1 MARPIV
7 GNPFENQIP
16 TVSPTA
22 SPVDIYVR
30 PNEKSSP
37 FAALADSLSRL
48 ERKAL
53 PIFAAEEKRRAE
65 AEFAEGQELYAK
77 TRKSIGEAVKAG
89 IIKEGESPYLR
100 KGYRVA
106 NLNILSARYAA
117 ELNEALV
124 AQKLYTNGNPAA
136 IEEFTQQFYEGFQ
149 EKYDFDG
156 FGTTEV
162 ADYFLSTA
170 SKANEAFRE
179 SWKSK
184 HLTYQKEQNYLAFQ
198 NEVGSYINSSFL
210 ETDSPEVRAV
220 KMSNLGKWVTNKA
233 KEAAVDGM
241 DMSKINKN
249 IIDSVVLSAY
259 EMNDEGIL
267 DVLDTIATGTGILG
281 GTATARKA
289 AFDAKSGIATLKQ
302 QADDAAAKAL
312 VAEQKQQIGNI
323 LQGGIEAAFGA
334 RAGTEGATEVFK
346 AAIVELSKI
355 GTTEAFSKQTALT
368 NFYDKMIEEGE
379 EERNVDDINYA
390 SVQTALRD
398 TDDIGDAL
406 DILTSEMIAGRID
419 KGSSTTLLGL
429 WQNLNKEDPPIK
441 EDFFNAATGV
451 PQVLESFLRTV
462 SSTPLDQMIQADTVL
477 VEGATNEF
485 FSLYTEAIR
494 EEAVNGDVA
503 GISNTIRRRIAQQI
517 TKELQEIY
525 TNPEALSGAQESIEG
540 IAKER
545 QRLALIEK
553 LKNEIGDE
561 TSGAVPDFSKSGSK

>member
-30 PNEKSSP
+30 PAERTNP

-48 ERKAL
+48 ERKAV
-53 PIFAAEEKRRAE
+53 PIFKEEEKRRAD

-77 TRKSIGEAVKAG
+77 TRKSIGDAVKAG
-89 IIKEGESPYLR
+89 IIREGESPYLR
-100 KGYRVA
+100 KGYRIA
-106 NLNILSARYAA
+106 NLNVLSARYAA
-117 ELNEALV
+117 ELNESLV
-124 AQKLYTNGNPAA
+124 ARKLFKNGNPAA
-136 IEEFTQQFYEGFQ
+136 IEQFTEKFYADFQ

-156 FGTTEV
+156 FATTEV

-184 HLTYQKEQNYLAFQ
+184 HLAYQEDQNYLAFQ
-198 NEVGSYINSSFL
+198 NEVGSFINASFL
-210 ETDSPEVRAV
+210 ETDTAERRAV
-220 KMSNLGKWVTNKA
+220 KIANLGKWVTNKA

-241 DMSKINKN
+241 DMSKINQN

-281 GTATARKA
+281 GTAAARKA
-289 AFDAKSGIATLKQ
+289 AFDAKTGIATLKQ

-312 VAEQKQQIGNI
+312 AAEQKQQIGNI
-323 LQGGIEAAFGA
+323 LQDGIQAAFNA
-334 RAGTEGATEVFK
+334 RAGNAGSTTELGT
-346 AAIVELSKI
+346 AIVELGKI
-355 GTTEAFSKQTALT
+355 GTPEAFSKQTSLT
-368 NFYDKMIEEGE
+368 AFYDKMTEEGE
-379 EERNVDDINYA
+379 DERNVSNIDYA
-390 SVQTALRD
+390 AVQTALRD
-398 TDDIGDAL
+398 IDDIGDAL
-406 DILTSEMIAGRID
+406 DLLTSEMNAGRID
-419 KGSSTTLLGL
+419 KGSSTTLFGL

-441 EDFFNAATGV
+441 EDFFNANTGV
-451 PQVLESFLRTV
+451 PQVLENFLRTV
-462 SSTPLDQMIQADTVL
+462 STTPLDQMIQADTVL
-477 VEGATNEF
+477 VERATNEF

-494 EEAVNGDVA
+494 EEAVNGDVV

-525 TNPEALSGAQESIEG
+525 TKPEALSGAQESLEG

-545 QRLALIEK
+545 QKLELIEK
-553 LKNEIGDE
+553 IKTE
-561 TSGAVPDFSKSGSK
+561 TGSGTGGSVPDFSGSGSD